1 MRSCLLSVG
10 VVAAVAALA
19 GVDGTFIFG
28 TATTGTV
35 AAGTAAGAAGL
46 AALGGLALGIG
57 ELRTLSSPSQTEN
70 LQSLQKFITFTEAT
84 PPDVNVWLSICHTIL
99 SLDRV

>member
-1 MRSCLLSVG
+1 MRVCLLSVG

-19 GVDGTFIFG
+19 GVDCTFILG
-28 TATTGTV
+28 AGTGTV

-57 ELRTLSSPSQTEN
+57 KQR
-70 LQSLQKFITFTEAT
+70 
-84 PPDVNVWLSICHTIL
+84 
-99 SLDRV
+99 